1 MNAIQLYRIGNYFH
15 RKKIPFIPK
24 LVQNLI
30 FLVFNS
36 YIPSSA
42 TIGANTR
49 FAYGGIGVVIHSD
62 AIIGEGCLLGQ
73 GITIGAKEAFASVN
87 ANKCPEIGD
96 NCYISAGARIIGDI
110 KIGSSCI
117 VGASSV
123 VTKSFSDNAIIIG
136 VPAKI
141 HGETKDN
148 YKALVY

>member
-1 MNAIQLYRIGNYFH
+1 MNAIQLYRVGNYFH
-15 RKKIPFIPK
+15 RKKIPVIPK

-30 FLVFNS
+30 FLIFNS

-62 AIIGEGCLLGQ
+62 AIIGEGCVLGQ

-87 ANKCPEIGD
+87 ANRCPEIGS
-96 NCYISAGARIIGDI
+96 NCYIAAGARIIGDV
-110 KIGSSCI
+110 KIGSHCI

-123 VTKSFSDNAIIIG
+123 VTKSFCEHSIIVGI
-136 VPAKI
+136 PAKKQ
-141 HGETKDN
+141 GQTEDD